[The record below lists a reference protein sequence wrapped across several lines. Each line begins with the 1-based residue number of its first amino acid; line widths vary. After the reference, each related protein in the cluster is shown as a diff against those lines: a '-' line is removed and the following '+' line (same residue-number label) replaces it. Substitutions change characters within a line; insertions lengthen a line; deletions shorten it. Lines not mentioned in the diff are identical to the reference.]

1 MNPTEIAIQLYEL
14 SDTDFAEA
22 MVTLNNLQHDINI
35 PVTKEDMNNFDIDE
49 FTQWLG
55 DTLNEIIFSK
65 EMDEGA
71 WWKK

>member
-22 MVTLNNLQHDINI
+22 MVTLNKMQHDDNA

-55 DTLNEIIFSK
+55 ITLNEIIYSK